1 MPIYEFV
8 CKKCSYLHE
17 VLMKMTAAHPVT
29 CPSCSEDTL
38 VKKMSQTSFVLK
50 GQGWYET
57 DFKEK
62 PKKKKATTSLDKKSS
77 TQAPDNK
84 KSTSEKKE
92 KSSSKTSSSKS

>member
-17 VLMKMTAAHPVT
+17 VLMKMTAAHPKT
-29 CPSCSEDTL
+29 CPSCHEDSL
-38 VKKMSQTSFVLK
+38 IKKMSQTSFVLK

-62 PKKKKATTSLDKKSS
+62 AEKKKIIL
-77 TQAPDNK
+77 QQ
-84 KSTSEKKE
+84 
-92 KSSSKTSSSKS
+92 